1 MKTIAKVLLALCV
14 IASLAFTTFQ
24 ENSEKPIVVVIDVS
38 HGGEDSG
45 TSNGTLLEKEIVQQI
60 AIKMALLNK
69 DPNIQLHFTRT
80 SDSYISL
87 QERVQFINNLKPDR
101 VLSLH
106 VNDNDNPEISGMDV
120 FYADKG
126 KEPISSENLAQKVVN
141 AMESK
146 GIFSTSKVKQAKF
159 FVLKNSE
166 APSVAVELGFL
177 SNAEDSKIL
186 MDNTQQ
192 EEIAKVLLTAISN

>member
-1 MKTIAKVLLALCV
+1 
-14 IASLAFTTFQ
+14 
-24 ENSEKPIVVVIDVS
+24 
-38 HGGEDSG
+38 
-45 TSNGTLLEKEIVQQI
+45 
-60 AIKMALLNK
+60 
-69 DPNIQLHFTRT
+69 
-80 SDSYISL
+80 
-87 QERVQFINNLKPDR
+87 
-101 VLSLH
+101 
-106 VNDNDNPEISGMDV
+106 MDV

-146 GIFSTSKVKQAKF
+146 GIFSTSKVKQANF